1 MRRPASTDPD
11 RQSPLKL
18 TLDLSNLRRKLR
30 STASFDEGR
39 LGAFEA
45 KGVIQDSIHGF
56 IPINAGEYWLLQTP
70 FLRRL
75 HGIKQLGMAYL
86 VFPSARHSRLEHSLG
101 VMHLASLIANK
112 VVHLARKD
120 PRLHSALFTR
130 EGAEPEEALVQ
141 VARLAGLLHDIG
153 HLAYSH
159 MTEEAVK
166 DLARFSEGDAA
177 SRELF
182 GELSFLGAGTLKVH
196 EAYTQAFI
204 EMLIRTAS
212 ESLAGGPLAELPQ
225 FLEAARASLVRAPSS
240 KGGVGDLQELG
251 LRAEALRLIHD
262 IVSNEIADAD
272 RLDYLQR
279 DAQATG
285 IVYGQIDADRLV
297 HGITVEVSDD
307 EPVLSLDIKS
317 MQTLEDIF
325 DARYKMYRSVYF
337 HHKVIAFT
345 KAVSAFI
352 RSVAGEWATNL
363 MPLYGGQSLYQVLM
377 PSRLARAIIEDRYY
391 LDDSELD
398 YMIKVYAAVGKS
410 SRRWAL
416 SLLERRDL
424 LPISIVKRSEEL
436 IIMAE
441 EVLRSHGVGETPDN
455 IAGLL
460 RLVVNRLT
468 EIEDSVRTMFGD
480 GVRLDGFVGEVISP
494 EKMNRG
500 GIKVFGWRE
509 SLYLRGLAEEGKIP
523 VLLIYAYS
531 DDERTHACVLR
542 GRVDELRRRARDEI
556 RRVMEDSV
564 QQLRG

>member
-1 MRRPASTDPD
+1 MRS
-11 RQSPLKL
+11 K
-18 TLDLSNLRRKLR
+18 
-30 STASFDEGR
+30 ASFDEGR

-112 VVHLARKD
+112 VVQLARKD
-120 PRLHSALFTR
+120 PRLHSALFLR
-130 EGAEPEEALVQ
+130 NGAAPEEALIQ

-182 GELSFLGAGTLKVH
+182 GELSSLGAGTLKVH

-204 EMLIRTAS
+204 EGLIRTAS
-212 ESLAGGPLAELPQ
+212 EGLMGGPLADLPL
-225 FLEAARASLVRAPSS
+225 FLEAARASPVRGPES
-240 KGGVGDLQELG
+240 KGKDLQELG
-251 LRAEALRLIHD
+251 LRAESLRLIHE

-297 HGITVEVSDD
+297 HGITVEVSED

-352 RSVAGEWATNL
+352 RSVAGEWASDL
-363 MPLYGGQSLYQVLM
+363 VPLYGGQSLYQVLM

-398 YMIKVYAAVGKS
+398 YMIKVYAGAGRS

-416 SLLERRDL
+416 SLLDRRDL

-441 EVLRSHGVGETPDN
+441 EVLRAHGVSETPDN

-468 EIEDSVRTMFGD
+468 EIEDSVRAIFGD
-480 GVRLDGFVGEVISP
+480 DVRLDGFVGEVINP

-564 QQLRG
+564 RQLRA